1 LGAIQYDTLQEMN
14 RMTTYIILGLLVLAV
29 IAYFFFRQTSKSEMD
44 NYFISTQS
52 QSKDRVK
59 NLNLDKPSEDA
70 SYILDTNK
78 LSFPD
83 IVGESENVEY
93 KADPEREWVINLISK
108 DGTLFKKEDF
118 NKIFDYNW
126 RSKYSST
133 IYGFS
138 DEENGWTYANSGDS
152 PDVFSKLQVAVG
164 IQDAFNEENPKY
176 EPQKL
181 KRYIDELE
189 KRIKKYPTKL
199 SIEQTETVESAISKA
214 KKLVQLNRDF
224 NFDAVIVLQADKQ
237 FKGLEMWDALQSVG
251 LKWGDGDL
259 FHWGNDKD
267 YGHDQHFSV
276 WTATEPGY
284 FFPEQIK
291 NGNMNPQN
299 LVFGF
304 SIPRSADPKNI
315 FEIMLNSV
323 KYCQKRMG
331 GQILDRNMRPFN
343 EEKERQELSDF
354 LKRMEKKG
362 LKAGSDKALRMF

>member
-1 LGAIQYDTLQEMN
+1 M
-14 RMTTYIILGLLVLAV
+14 YIIWGMLALSV
-29 IAYFFFRQTSKSEMD
+29 IAYFIFRQKPKSDLD
-44 NYFISTQS
+44 NYFISTQT
-52 QSKDRVK
+52 QSNDRVK
-59 NLNLDKPSEDA
+59 NLNLDNPSEDA

-83 IVGESENVEY
+83 IVRERENVEY
-93 KADPEREWVINLISK
+93 KADTEREWVINLISR

-118 NKIFDYNW
+118 NKMFDYDW

-138 DEENGWTYANSGDS
+138 NEENKWTYANAGGT
-152 PDVFSKLQVAVG
+152 PDIYSKLQVAVDV
-164 IQDAFNEENPKY
+164 QEVFNEEDPTY

-189 KRIKKYPTKL
+189 KRIKNYPTKL

-214 KKLVQLNRDF
+214 KKLVQLNQEF
-224 NFDAVIVLQADKQ
+224 NVDAVIVLQADKK
-237 FKGLEMWDALQSVG
+237 FKGMEMWDALQSIG

-276 WTATEPGY
+276 WTTTEPGY
-284 FFPEQIK
+284 FFPEEIK

-323 KYCQKRMG
+323 KYCQERLG
-331 GQILDRNMRPFN
+331 GQILDRNMKPFN

-354 LKRMEKKG
+354 LKRMEQKG

>member
-1 LGAIQYDTLQEMN
+1 
-14 RMTTYIILGLLVLAV
+14 MTIYIILGLLALSVLA
-29 IAYFFFRQTSKSEMD
+29 YFAFRHKPKSELD

-52 QSKDRVK
+52 QSNDRVK

-70 SYILDTNK
+70 SYILDANK

-83 IVGESENVEY
+83 IIRVSENVEY
-93 KADPEREWVINLISK
+93 KADPEREWIINLIST

-118 NKIFDYNW
+118 NKMFDYDW

-138 DEENGWTYANSGDS
+138 NEENRWTYANAGGT
-152 PDVFSKLQVAVG
+152 PDIYSKLQVAVD
-164 IQDAFNEENPKY
+164 IQEVFNEENPTY
-176 EPQKL
+176 EPQKF

-199 SIEQTETVESAISKA
+199 RIEQSETVESAISKA
-214 KKLVQLNRDF
+214 KKLVQLNQEF
-224 NFDAVIVLQADKQ
+224 NADAIIVLQADKQ
-237 FKGLEMWDALQSVG
+237 FKGLEMWDALQCVG

-259 FHWGNDKD
+259 FHWANDKD

-276 WTATEPGY
+276 WTTTEPGY
-284 FFPEQIK
+284 FFPEEIK
-291 NGNMNPQN
+291 EGNMNPQN

-323 KYCQKRMG
+323 KYCQKRLG
-331 GQILDRNMRPFN
+331 GQILDRNMKPFN
-343 EEKERQELSDF
+343 EEKEIQELSEF
-354 LKRMEKKG
+354 LKRMEQKD

>member
-1 LGAIQYDTLQEMN
+1 MN
-14 RMTTYIILGLLVLAV
+14 RMTIYIILGLLALSVT
-29 IAYFFFRQTSKSEMD
+29 AYFIFRQKPKSALD

-52 QSKDRVK
+52 QSNDRVK
-59 NLNLDKPSEDA
+59 NLNLENPSEDA

-83 IVGESENVEY
+83 IVREIEDIEY
-93 KADPEREWVINLISK
+93 KADPEREWVINLIST
-108 DGTLFKKEDF
+108 DGALFKKEDF
-118 NKIFDYNW
+118 NKMFDYDW

-138 DEENGWTYANSGDS
+138 KDENGWAYANAGES
-152 PDVFSKLQVAVG
+152 PYVFSKLQIAVD
-164 IQDAFNEENPKY
+164 IKDVFNEENPKY
-176 EPQKL
+176 ETQKL

-199 SIEQTETVESAISKA
+199 RIEQTETIESAISKA
-214 KKLVQLNRDF
+214 KKLVQLNQEF
-224 NFDAVIVLQADKQ
+224 NLDAIIVLQADKQ

-259 FHWGNDKD
+259 FHWRNDKD

-276 WTATEPGY
+276 WTTTEPGY
-284 FFPEQIK
+284 FFPEEIK
-291 NGNMNPQN
+291 DGNMNPQN

-315 FEIMLNSV
+315 FDIMLNSV
-323 KYCQKRMG
+323 KYCQNRLG
-331 GQILDRNMRPFN
+331 GQILDQNMKPFN
-343 EEKERQELSDF
+343 EEKEKQELLEF
-354 LKRMEKKG
+354 LKRMEQKG
-362 LKAGSDKALRMF
+362 LQAGSDKALIMF